1 MRNVAKI
8 FLLAAIFMAACTS
21 EKEPAENAV
30 AKAEATL
37 NSIRSDAQQYA
48 AEQLKTVEASVN
60 RMKEDLAK
68 KDYGAVVRAAPSVN
82 SDLETLKAAT
92 EIAKSDAEA
101 MLAAAQSEWNELNAS
116 VPPMVEK
123 LQARVDQ
130 LTKSRKYPKGMDK
143 AAFEAAKASF
153 ETVKTEWTEAG
164 AEYASGQ
171 AANAV
176 RKARG
181 AKARA
186 EGLTTQLEVPA

>member
-1 MRNVAKI
+1 MRNVAKML
-8 FLLAAIFMAACTS
+8 LLAAIFMAACTN

-30 AKAEATL
+30 AKTEATL
-37 NSIRSDAQQYA
+37 NSIRPDAQQYA
-48 AEQLKTVEASVN
+48 PEQLQSVEASVN

-68 KDYGAVVRAAPSVN
+68 KDYSAVVRAVPSVN
-82 SDLETLKAAT
+82 SDLETLKTAT
-92 EIAKSDAEA
+92 ETAKSDAEA
-101 MLAAAQSEWNELNAS
+101 MLAAAQSEWNELNTS

-143 AAFEAAKASF
+143 AAFEAAKTSF
-153 ETVKTEWTEAG
+153 ESVKAEWTEAG

-181 AKARA
+181 TKAKA
-186 EGLTTQLEVPA
+186 EELMTQLEVKA